1 MPEIMAHETT
11 RPSLL
16 SRVRNLS
23 DHAAWREF
31 DEKYRDL
38 ILRYCQRKG
47 LQRTDAEDVR
57 QMVML
62 NLARQ
67 LRTFS
72 YQPERGRFRDYM
84 GRVVQNAIHRFF
96 RRPRPENRGLDTDVV
111 AGLDDESEERER
123 DAAWE
128 AEWMLHHYRMAMA
141 AVRETAEPKSVQV
154 FERLLSG
161 DSTDEVAAAM
171 GMKRDAVHKVKQRMR
186 DRLKELVAQQV
197 LDEDAAEGGA

>member
-1 MPEIMAHETT
+1 MLQDTT

-31 DEKYRDL
+31 DEAYRDL
-38 ILRYCQRKG
+38 ILRYCARRG
-47 LQRTDAEDVR
+47 LQRNDAEDVR

-67 LRTFS
+67 LRTFT
-72 YQPERGRFRDYM
+72 YQPDRGRFRDYM
-84 GRVVQNAIHRFF
+84 GRVVQNAIHRYF
-96 RRPRPENRGLDTDVV
+96 RRPRPESRGLDTDVV
-111 AGLDDESEERER
+111 AGLDDDSELRER
-123 DAAWE
+123 DEAWE

-141 AVRETAEPKSVQV
+141 TVRETAEPRSVRV
-154 FERLLSG
+154 FERLLAG
-161 DSTDEVAAAM
+161 ESTDEVAAAM
-171 GMKRDAVHKVKQRMR
+171 GMKRDAVHKVKQRLR

-197 LDEDAAEGGA
+197 LEEDGLEGRE

>member
-1 MPEIMAHETT
+1 MPEAMAHETT

-31 DEKYRDL
+31 DETYRDL

-47 LQRTDAEDVR
+47 LQRSDAEDVR

-96 RRPRPENRGLDTDVV
+96 RRPRPSMRGLDTDVV
-111 AGLDDESEERER
+111 AGLDDEGELRER
-123 DAAWE
+123 DEAWE
-128 AEWMLHHYRMAMA
+128 AEWMLHHYRRAMA
-141 AVRETAEPKSVQV
+141 TVRETAEPRSVEV
-154 FERLLSG
+154 FERLLAG
-161 DSTDEVAAAM
+161 ESTDDVAGALD
-171 GMKRDAVHKVKQRMR
+171 MKRDAVHKVKQRIR
-186 DRLKELVAQQV
+186 DRLHGLVATQ
-197 LDEDAAEGGA
+197 LDEEEEPHAAQ